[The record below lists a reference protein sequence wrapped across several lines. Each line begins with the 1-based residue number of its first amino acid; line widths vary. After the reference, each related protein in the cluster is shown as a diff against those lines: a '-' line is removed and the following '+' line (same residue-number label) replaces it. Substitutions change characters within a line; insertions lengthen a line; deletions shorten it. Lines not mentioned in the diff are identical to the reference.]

1 MVLAPDPG
9 STPPLNLTDFG
20 KEQPE
25 RYAFPVIGRFLGL
38 ATDEVWWLIPG
49 ADGVRSDVMWQ
60 FLPGSES
67 TIDDDSYNSA
77 FSSDNYRRP
86 LVGSWVNGGV
96 PDGQIVWWRE
106 QGGADRFRFMAQNAN
121 MDGFTGDTTNFNPCG
136 VAGASE
142 YTPLIGN
149 FDHDSEWEIFWVS
162 ARSSTH
168 VMWWDV
174 EEIAQNG
181 GCNDQTRGT
190 FTFSTPT
197 FFKPF
202 VGRFND
208 DGTNDIFWYRGGHIL
223 DPEEVGEAEPEQVWY
238 FADDTSHVVET
249 FLLPAA
255 VDGDFSPYVG
265 DFDGDGCEDIL
276 WFAPHEAHSPLWRAR
291 CTTPPDVSEGFD
303 AQPAQTHPPMAYPVG
318 YSRTRARR

>member
-1 MVLAPDPG
+1 
-9 STPPLNLTDFG
+9 
-20 KEQPE
+20 
-25 RYAFPVIGRFLGL
+25 
-38 ATDEVWWLIPG
+38 
-49 ADGVRSDVMWQ
+49 
-60 FLPGSES
+60 
-67 TIDDDSYNSA
+67 
-77 FSSDNYRRP
+77 
-86 LVGSWVNGGV
+86 
-96 PDGQIVWWRE
+96 
-106 QGGADRFRFMAQNAN
+106 